1 MPTQVTAIDKAS
13 ESIEAAIQGCGIA
26 NIADLSHVKQA
37 VRLAQGLRALRAA
50 LSDDFVRE
58 VLLPLQGTKLG
69 FLTDKDRNED
79 GSPGPGYPI
88 AVVRDCST
96 VALIHGFNIVGNEF
110 NIIANGFYGTQAGF
124 DRKVREFPGLSH
136 FVEQRGVPVMHQ
148 EKGALVPYVVSW
160 RLHGKPMSIEFVLT
174 KDGDA
179 TLDTRIP
186 VTVNRR
192 MGVDAILGKARRKML
207 FSVYQRLTG
216 WTLGIGEGEVGDA
229 EAFVTTG
236 ESVAGSPSGSVVPA
250 GAPEGRRVKIGG
262 AATKPAA
269 ARAPAPEASPA
280 ASSPAGAVVPP
291 DAPPKA
297 STDEPAAA
305 LPPVDV
311 QALHAALGEV
321 DNDWKDPSLLATVE
335 AWNEPQRRAAFD
347 WAMLLIMNTG
357 SMEQQLARPA
367 HTKLSREPGEEG

>member
-1 MPTQVTAIDKAS
+1 MPSPVTAIDKAS
-13 ESIEAAIQGCGIA
+13 DSIEAAIQGCGIA
-26 NIADLSHVKQA
+26 TIADLSHVKQA
-37 VRLAQGLRALRAA
+37 VRLAHGLRALRAA

-110 NIIANGFYGTQAGF
+110 NIIAGGFYGTQAGF

-136 FVEQRGVPVMHQ
+136 FIEQPGVPVMHQ

-160 RLHGKPMSIEFVLT
+160 RLAGKPMTMEFVLT
-174 KDGDA
+174 KDGDSV
-179 TLDTRIP
+179 LDTRIP

-192 MGVDAILGKARRKML
+192 MGVDAIIGKARRKML
-207 FSVYQRLTG
+207 FRVYQRLTG

-229 EAFVTTG
+229 EAFVTSG
-236 ESVAGSPSGSVVPA
+236 ESV
-250 GAPEGRRVKIGG
+250 
-262 AATKPAA
+262 
-269 ARAPAPEASPA
+269 
-280 ASSPAGAVVPP
+280 ASSPAGAVVPAGTP
-291 DAPPKA
+291 DGRRVKIGGATTKPAPAPAPAVRAPEASPPK
-297 STDEPAAA
+297 DEPAAA

-321 DNDWKDPSLLATVE
+321 DPDWKGAPMIATIE
-335 AWNEPQRRAAFD
+335 AWPEPQRRAAFD
-347 WAMLLIMNTG
+347 WVMLMIMNAGT
-357 SMEQQLARPA
+357 MEQQLARPP
-367 HTKLSREPGEEG
+367 HTKLAREPGEEG

>member
-1 MPTQVTAIDKAS
+1 MATPVTAIDKAS

-26 NIADLSHVKQA
+26 HIADLSHVKQA

-88 AVVRDCST
+88 AAVRDCTT

-110 NIIANGFYGTQAGF
+110 NIIAGGFYGTQAGF

-136 FVEQRGVPVMHQ
+136 FVEQPGVPVMVQ

-160 RLHGKPMSIEFVLT
+160 RLNGKPMSMEFVVT

-179 TLDTRIP
+179 TLDARIP

-207 FSVYQRLTG
+207 FRVYHRLTG
-216 WTLGIGEGEVGDA
+216 ALGIGEGEVGDTD
-229 EAFVTTG
+229 AFVTTG
-236 ESVAGSPSGSVVPA
+236 EAVPSSAAPAVVPA
-250 GAPEGRRVKIGG
+250 GTPEGKRVKMGG

-269 ARAPAPEASPA
+269 AQQPARAAEPEAS
-280 ASSPAGAVVPP
+280 
-291 DAPPKA
+291 PPKA
-297 STDEPAAA
+297 STDAPAA
-305 LPPVDV
+305 PSTPVDV
-311 QALHAALGEV
+311 RALHDALGEI
-321 DNDWKDPSLLATVE
+321 DKDWKDPGTLTILERGWTE
-335 AWNEPQRRAAFD
+335 QQRREAFD
-347 WAMLLIMNTG
+347 WAMLMIMNAGTLQ
-357 SMEQQLARPA
+357 QQLARPA